1 MYFSSFQSKTY
12 KTKNEISDVL
22 KEHIT
27 KESFEKSRLYGLD
40 KSNYRMIKE
49 TYEITLTTLT
59 LYFQLMYVAWSKCEE
74 IAVYFNISPVESEIF
89 MSNLFIIAATL
100 FNAVVYLPFTIYA
113 TFVLEEKHGFNKQTV
128 GFFIKD
134 QIKSLLL
141 NLVITLPIVSVALY
155 IIMLGGNMFVV
166 WLWLFT
172 TVATLILLTIYPS
185 VIAPLFDKFIPLPEG
200 SLRKGI
206 EELATKLNFPLS
218 QVYIVEG
225 SKRSAHSNAY
235 FTGIF
240 GEKRIVLF
248 DTLLEKYDEEKKV
261 MTGCTEQEVLSI
273 LAHELGHWKC
283 NHVIKSI
290 ILTELNLLLIF
301 TAFGLLFKHPLLY
314 STLGFPTG
322 QQPLIIGLIVVLQII
337 LAPYNTILSFLAGIL
352 SRSYEYE
359 ADNFAVSLSFTD
371 ELITSLIKLGKDNL
385 EFPYYDRL
393 YSIWHHSHPT
403 LLDRI
408 DNLKKQIVEKKKNK

>member
-1 MYFSSFQSKTY
+1 MTY
-12 KTKNEISDVL
+12 KNKNEISDVL

-40 KSNYRMIKE
+40 KSYYRMIKE
-49 TYEITLTTLT
+49 TYEISLTTLT
-59 LYFQLMYVAWSKCEE
+59 LFFQLMYVAWSKCEE
-74 IAVYFNISPVESEIF
+74 IAEYFNISPAESEIF

-100 FNAVVYLPFTIYA
+100 FNAVVYLPFSIYA

-185 VIAPLFDKFIPLPEG
+185 VIAPLFDKFTPLPEG

-206 EELATKLNFPLS
+206 EQLASKLNFPLS

-283 NHVIKSI
+283 NHVNKSI

-301 TAFGLLFKHPLLY
+301 TAFGLLFKYPLLY
-314 STLGFPTG
+314 STLGFPAG

-352 SRSYEYE
+352 SRSFEYE

-408 DNLKKQIVEKKKNK
+408 ENLKKQIVNKKND